1 MFTRSNRAR
10 LPQIAGRSSLDARY
24 EKKNESRFSDCNNN
38 NTNLNVNVKKEEKRI
53 NIMKN
58 VEIGTLNNSIAK
70 NSFVESN
77 HMGINNGINRRSPRD
92 RAMGEP
98 LFEQIAMGNI
108 NLNSNGLNGLDYT
121 FYVRKKISTKFYETK
136 NNFIL

>member
-1 MFTRSNRAR
+1 VFTRSNRAR

-38 NTNLNVNVKKEEKRI
+38 NANLNVNINVKKEEKRI

-77 HMGINNGINRRSPRD
+77 HVGINRRSPRD
-92 RAMGEP
+92 RAMG
-98 LFEQIAMGNI
+98 
-108 NLNSNGLNGLDYT
+108 
-121 FYVRKKISTKFYETK
+121 
-136 NNFIL
+136 